1 MSEMRVECYAGY
13 RADEGPTRFILRGHT
28 FQILEVEDK
37 WYSPE
42 ATYFRVRT
50 QDGDHFVLRH
60 DEPQDV
66 WSVDAFRSA
75 RDRLD
80 LPKAGQV
87 GLS

>member
-13 RADEGPTRFILRGHT
+13 RADQRPTRFILRGRT
-28 FQILEVEDK
+28 FEITEVEDQ

-42 ATYFRVRT
+42 AIYFRVRT
-50 QDGDHFVLRH
+50 QDGDFFVLRH

-75 RDRLD
+75 RERLD
-80 LPKAGQV
+80 LPEAGQV
-87 GLS
+87 ALS